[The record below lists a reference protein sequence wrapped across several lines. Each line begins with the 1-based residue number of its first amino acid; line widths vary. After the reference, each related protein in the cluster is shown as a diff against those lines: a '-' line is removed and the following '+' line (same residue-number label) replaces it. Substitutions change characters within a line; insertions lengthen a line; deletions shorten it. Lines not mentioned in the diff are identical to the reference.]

1 MQGDSTVG
9 KKIDIKKALVKFRNH
24 WIHENDV
31 RPLREMEESARTEIE
46 TILKTVPDDKLK
58 ENLSEYISQLPYMDL
73 AGINWVMDNNSIS
86 EIKEA
91 FTTLFD
97 DKKKDSERLDA
108 MWALEGVGHIYS
120 SIFLD
125 IATRGGYLVYTSDLV
140 EALREAEPASLNE
153 DFIEV
158 WTREDLEYFIEACR
172 KFYKKYGFTSF
183 AELRAF
189 LQNGYSSEWS
199 FEGF

>member
-1 MQGDSTVG
+1 MG
-9 KKIDIKKALVKFRNH
+9 KSIDIKKALVKFRNH

-31 RPLREMEESARTEIE
+31 QPLLEMEENARTEIE
-46 TILKTVPDDKLK
+46 RILSSVPDDKLK
-58 ENLSEYISQLPYMDL
+58 ESLADYISQLRYIDL
-73 AGINWVMDNNSIS
+73 AGINWVMDNNGIQD
-86 EIKEA
+86 IRQA
-91 FTTLFD
+91 FATLFD
-97 DKKKDSERLDA
+97 DKKKESERLNA

-125 IATRGGYLVYTSDLV
+125 IATRGNYMIYTSDLV
-140 EALREAEPASLNE
+140 AALKEAEPKALKD

-158 WTREDLEYFIEACR
+158 WDLADLEYFVDACR
-172 KFYKKYGFTSF
+172 KFHKKYDFASF

-189 LQNGYSSEWS
+189 LSNGYASGWT

>member
-1 MQGDSTVG
+1 VG

-46 TILKTVPDDKLK
+46 MILKTVPDDKLK
-58 ENLSEYISQLPYMDL
+58 ENLREYISQLPYMDL
-73 AGINWVMDNNSIS
+73 AGINWVMDNNSIQ

-97 DKKKDSERLDA
+97 DKKKESERLDA
-108 MWALEGVGHIYS
+108 MWALEGVGDIYS

-140 EALREAEPASLNE
+140 AALREAEPASLNE

-158 WTREDLEYFIEACR
+158 WTREDLEHFMEACR
-172 KFYKKYGFTSF
+172 KFYEKYGFTSF

-189 LQNGYSSEWS
+189 LRNGYSSEWS

>member
-1 MQGDSTVG
+1 MG
-9 KKIDIKKALVKFRNH
+9 KKIDVKKALSKFRNH
-24 WIHENDV
+24 WIHENDI

-46 TILKTVPDDKLK
+46 NILSTVPDDNLK
-58 ENLSEYISQLPYMDL
+58 ESLSNYISQLPYMDL
-73 AGINWVMDNNSIS
+73 AGINWVMDNNSIQ
-86 EIKEA
+86 EIRGA

-97 DKKKDSERLDA
+97 DKKTEAERLDA

-120 SIFLD
+120 TIFLD
-125 IATRGGYLVYTSDLV
+125 IATRGGYLIYTSDLV
-140 EALREAEPASLNE
+140 PALKEAEPGSLHE

-158 WTREDLEYFIEACR
+158 WTIEDLEYFVAACR
-172 KFYKKYGFTSF
+172 KFNKKYGFESY

-189 LQNGYSSEWS
+189 LRNGYGSEWT